1 MAFLDHVNVSSPPAR
16 IGDAHVPFNKHW
28 SAKPG
33 ICLHHGKTKI
43 WNSQDEKPECVDAFS
58 REARHRNPEAFT
70 AVRGK
75 LLPSFSTK
83 NEKFFATKFEVDF
96 FFCQNVNFNSTKI

>member
-43 WNSQDEKPECVDAFS
+43 WNSQGEKPECVDAFS
-58 REARHRNPEAFT
+58 REARHKNPEA
-70 AVRGK
+70 VVWRGDRDLHRGPRK
-75 LLPSFSTK
+75 VVA
-83 NEKFFATKFEVDF
+83 EFFDQE
-96 FFCQNVNFNSTKI
+96 